1 MIQFLELV
9 CMFTPV
15 LGIVGAVRYAVKFTR
30 LHLEDITEG
39 EKNDVKK

>member
-15 LGIVGAVRYAVKFTR
+15 LGIVGAVRYAVKFQKSN
-30 LHLEDITEG
+30 LKEITEG
-39 EKNDVKK
+39 DNNDE